1 MTTTECFAHTLKT
14 LRKDKKLAQ
23 NELAKKL
30 YVNRSLIC
38 VYEKGKRLPSIDMLI
53 KISDFFEVSVDY
65 LLGVKDKFCLNNT
78 SYLDIS
84 GLNKS
89 QIKILKD
96 LIKEFNKQ

>member
-1 MTTTECFAHTLKT
+1 MTTTEYFAHTLKT

-23 NELAKKL
+23 NELAKIL

-38 VYEKGKRLPSIDMLI
+38 NYEKGKRLPSVDMLV
-53 KISDFFEVSVDY
+53 KLSNFFEVSIDF
-65 LLGVKDKFCLNNT
+65 LLGAKDKFCLNNT